1 MDKMKRIPIVAVLIA
16 LFATQMFCTQ
26 QSPTPPP
33 TQSIGQIEKLQ
44 GGVQAGPESY
54 LINVDP
60 RRDMQNRDAVHVFD
74 KGKANLDFHYGLTFT
89 LYNDTIA
96 GGTSIGT
103 EGTSRQAVL
112 KLSQGG
118 LKGHNPPGSQTTVEL
133 PNGVNIRIL
142 GTQYFITYDPVE
154 DKVWVYNF
162 DGTVQY
168 QLPNGNYQP
177 LPTGALLEISSGQV
191 THMYEGMSFSTD
203 DFDSYATTLNSP
215 IQGVQELLKII
226 PVTGGETSTP
236 TATQFPTDTPTATPT
251 GTFTATPT
259 FTPTATQT
267 PSPTPTP
274 IPCHLARF
282 VKDITVPDGTSL
294 ETSTQ
299 FTKTWRLKNMGSC
312 TWDSSYRIAFVD
324 GTSMSQAMIF
334 PWTGGTVAY
343 GESIDLSINLVAP
356 IYPGNYQGNYMLLAP
371 DGTYFGLGIE
381 NKSFWVR
388 IAVISTPTV
397 TPNSAPP
404 APGIVGPSNN
414 ASFCSGFSVLLDWN
428 EPYDTSGIAAY
439 NVEIWRYDDKSAN
452 WVKWLDE
459 TVSASATEYATP
471 AYDSG
476 YYAWIIA
483 AQDREGAWGTWS
495 ADNYDKMDYCIR

>member
-1 MDKMKRIPIVAVLIA
+1 MKRIPIIAVLIA
-16 LFATQMFCTQ
+16 LFATQLFCTQ

-33 TQSIGQIEKLQ
+33 TQSIGQIEKIQ

-54 LINVDP
+54 LISVDP

-89 LYNDTIA
+89 LYNDTVA
-96 GGTSIGT
+96 GGTSIDT
-103 EGTSRQAVL
+103 EGTARQAVL

-118 LKGHNPPGSQTTVEL
+118 LKGHNPPGSETTVKL
-133 PNGVNIRIL
+133 PNGVNILIL
-142 GTQYFITYDPVE
+142 GTQYFITYDPVA
-154 DKVWVYNF
+154 DKIWVFNF

-177 LPTGALLEISSGQV
+177 LPARALLEITNGQV
-191 THMYEGMSFSTD
+191 THLYKDMPFSID
-203 DFDSYATTLNSP
+203 DFDSDATMLNSP
-215 IQGVQELLKII
+215 IQGVEKLLNTI
-226 PVTGGETSTP
+226 PLTGEGTSTP
-236 TATQFPTDTPTATPT
+236 TAAAPISTDTPTATPTDTPTATPT
-251 GTFTATPT
+251 
-259 FTPTATQT
+259 FTPTSTQT
-267 PSPTPTP
+267 PSPTP
-274 IPCHLARF
+274 IPCHLAKF
-282 VKDITVPDGTSL
+282 VKDVTIPDGTAL

-324 GTSMSQAMIF
+324 GTSMSEATILSW
-334 PWTGGTVAY
+334 PGGAVSY
-343 GESIDLSINLVAP
+343 GESVDLSINLVAP
-356 IYPGNYQGNYMLLAP
+356 IYPGSYQGNYTLLAP

-381 NKSFWVR
+381 NKAFWVR
-388 IAVISTPTV
+388 ISVISTPTV
-397 TPNSAPP
+397 TPNLAPP
-404 APGIVGPSNN
+404 APGIVSPSND

-428 EPYDTSGIAAY
+428 EPYDASGIAAY

-459 TVSASATEYATP
+459 IVSASTTEYTTP

-476 YYAWIIA
+476 NYAWIIA
-483 AQDREGAWGTWS
+483 AEDREGVWGTWS
-495 ADNYDKMDYCIR
+495 DYNYYRMDYCIG